1 MAGVRMEVEALPLGP
16 DEMRGIELGERLVLI
31 SRVDGRWCAIDDWC
45 NHAGCQL
52 STGRRE
58 GRTVVCPCHD
68 IGFDL
73 VTGRNLTSPEIA
85 GDQPAFAVEE
95 IDGKLV
101 LFLED

>member
-1 MAGVRMEVEALPLGP
+1 MGGKRVEVEAFALGP
-16 DEMRGIELGERLVLI
+16 EEMRGLDLGDRLVLI

-58 GRTVVCPCHD
+58 GRIVICPCHD

-73 VTGRNLTSPEIA
+73 ATGRNVNAPEIA

-101 LFLED
+101 LVLDE